1 MQCGDLV
8 KVNNRTIEYT
18 GVIVKI
24 RWVVDSSSSIYRWK
38 KKSALIRCKNGRLR
52 ANVEDLEVLCK

>member
-1 MQCGDLV
+1 MKIGDKV

-24 RWVVDSSSSIYRWK
+24 RWVADSASSIYRWT
-38 KKSALIRCKNGRLR
+38 KKSALIQCKNGRLR